1 MGADT
6 SAQPAGQ
13 PNAQRTPMV
22 AAIAMRERGF
32 WTGLAFAAVV
42 HAALLVGFLRAPPR
56 MMGEASGLA
65 DGISV
70 ELVEAPDP
78 KSKNTFA
85 EDGGQP
91 GTAAKPV
98 PKPPQKQAAAEP
110 QEPQPP
116 APPKSDPLP
125 QRPETPPVAR
135 EAQPA
140 EPQPKSKPWAA
151 EIEALQ
157 KAPPPAPAEEPKQ
170 PAEEAPKTPP
180 AKKQQQA
187 ELPKQL
193 PQPEAKP
200 KQKLSLQLDLPP
212 SMQFMPGT
220 QGAAVTR
227 PAGITRSG
235 ENDEFGRG
243 VIRALRKTMPASNVL
258 GRVTVRF
265 LISQTGNLTEVR
277 LISGGGDPILSQNV
291 VFAVKQSSFPF
302 PPPGATEVD
311 RTFQVTY
318 VYH

>member
-22 AAIAMRERGF
+22 AAIAVRERGF
-32 WTGLAFAAVV
+32 RTGLAFAAVV

-110 QEPQPP
+110 QPAAPQKSSPEPAEQ
-116 APPKSDPLP
+116 APS
-125 QRPETPPVAR
+125 
-135 EAQPA
+135 AQPQTV
-140 EPQPKSKPWAA
+140 PQQPEKQKANPWAA
-151 EIEALQ
+151 DIAAIDL
-157 KAPPPAPAEEPKQ
+157 ARPPPAADPPQ
-170 PAEEAPKTPP
+170 SAEEAPKAPP
-180 AKKQQQA
+180 AKKQQQV

-193 PQPEAKP
+193 PQSEP
-200 KQKLSLQLDLPP
+200 KQQQKLALQFDMPP
-212 SMQFMPGT
+212 MAFTPGT
-220 QGAAVTR
+220 RGAAVTR

-243 VIRALRKTMPASNVL
+243 VIRALRKTMPASSVL

-265 LISQTGNLTEVR
+265 LVSQTGNLVEVR

>member
-13 PNAQRTPMV
+13 SNAQRTPMV
-22 AAIAMRERGF
+22 AAIAVRERGF
-32 WTGLAFAAVV
+32 WTGLAFAAMV
-42 HAALLVGFLRAPPR
+42 HAALLAGFLRAPPR

-85 EDGGQP
+85 EESGQP
-91 GTAAKPV
+91 GTAAKPT

-110 QEPQPP
+110 QAPQPTPDPAPREAPP
-116 APPKSDPLP
+116 APP
-125 QRPETPPVAR
+125 
-135 EAQPA
+135 
-140 EPQPKSKPWAA
+140 QPKSNPWSAD
-151 EIEALQ
+151 IEALE
-157 KAPPPAPAEEPKQ
+157 KTPPPTPAEQPKQ
-170 PAEEAPKTPP
+170 SAEEAPKAPP
-180 AKKQQQA
+180 AKKQQQV

-193 PQPEAKP
+193 PQPEP
-200 KQKLSLQLDLPP
+200 KQQQKLALQFDMPPSLQ
-212 SMQFMPGT
+212 FVPGT

-243 VIRALRKTMPASNVL
+243 VIRALRKTMPASSVL

-265 LISQTGNLTEVR
+265 LISQTGNLAEVR
-277 LISGGGDPILSQNV
+277 LISGGSDPILSQNV

>member
-6 SAQPAGQ
+6 SAEHAGRANS
-13 PNAQRTPMV
+13 PRAPMV
-22 AAIAMRERGF
+22 AAIAMSERGF
-32 WTGLAFAAVV
+32 WMGLAFAAVV
-42 HAALLVGFLRAPPR
+42 HAALLVGFIRTPPK

-85 EDGGQP
+85 TDGGQP
-91 GTAAKPV
+91 GVAV
-98 PKPPQKQAAAEP
+98 KPPP
-110 QEPQPP
+110 PQPP
-116 APPKSDPLP
+116 RQA
-125 QRPETPPVAR
+125 
-135 EAQPA
+135 EAQPQPEKA
-140 EPQPKSKPWAA
+140 LPAAPADQVQPQAVPQPREKQKASPWAPEVA
-151 EIEALQ
+151 ALD
-157 KAPPPAPAEEPKQ
+157 KAPPPPTAEQPK
-170 PAEEAPKTPP
+170 PRAEEAAKTPP
-180 AKKQQQA
+180 AKKQV
-187 ELPKQL
+187 ELPKQ
-193 PQPEAKP
+193 PPESRQQ
-200 KQKLSLQLDLPP
+200 QKLSLQLDLPP
-212 SMQFMPGT
+212 SMQFVPGT

-243 VIRALRKTMPASNVL
+243 VIRALRKTMPASSVL

-265 LISQTGNLTEVR
+265 LLSQNGNLVEVH
-277 LISGGGDPILSQNV
+277 LISGGGDPILNQSV

-302 PPPGATEVD
+302 PPPGATEID

>member
-6 SAQPAGQ
+6 SAQPAGRS
-13 PNAQRTPMV
+13 NAQRTPMV
-22 AAIAMRERGF
+22 AAIAVRERGF

-70 ELVEAPDP
+70 ELVEAPDL

-110 QEPQPP
+110 QPATPQKSSPEPAEQAPPAQPQTVPQQPEKQKANPWVPDIAAIDLAQPP
-116 APPKSDPLP
+116 PTADP
-125 QRPETPPVAR
+125 AR
-135 EAQPA
+135 
-140 EPQPKSKPWAA
+140 S
-151 EIEALQ
+151 
-157 KAPPPAPAEEPKQ
+157 
-170 PAEEAPKTPP
+170 AEEAPKAPP
-180 AKKQQQA
+180 AKKQQQV

-193 PQPEAKP
+193 PQPEP
-200 KQKLSLQLDLPP
+200 KQQQKLSLQFDMPP
-212 SMQFMPGT
+212 MAFTPGT
-220 QGAAVTR
+220 RGAAVTR

-243 VIRALRKTMPASNVL
+243 VIRALRKTMPASSVL

-265 LISQTGNLTEVR
+265 LVSQTGNLAEVR

-302 PPPGATEVD
+302 PPAGATEVD